1 MPVLS
6 TNGFVRDHGRAS
18 PKPLQGPGPRAR
30 PPSPP
35 HQRGARDLA
44 RAVAPGTLHGARGA
58 CPVRARR
65 AHRLH
70 DRAEAAPDHDRK
82 GPGAARCLT
91 ALARVLGRGIG
102 GGDAAS
108 HGGGSGQ
115 ALLRGVDPA
124 APLACL
130 VRPARLTPRT
140 RSGSPAAESSERRT
154 SMNVTQ
160 ALGWAL
166 LHSVWQC
173 ALAASALACLLATVP
188 ARAAR
193 TRYALAL
200 TTLILMLAVPVATAV
215 HLRATPTEAG
225 TPGVIEPGGAT
236 AATPPA
242 VGPADTPAAP
252 LASTW
257 PIASRVR
264 AALEPALPWVVVAWL
279 AGVVILSLRLVSGWS
294 VTQRLSRVGT
304 RPVPEACRA
313 AVARLAAR
321 LRVARPVRVLESAI
335 VEVPAV
341 IGWLRPVILLPASA
355 LIGLSPL
362 QLDALLTHE
371 LAHVRRYDYLV
382 NLLQS
387 AIETLL
393 FYHPAV
399 WWVSRRVRDER
410 EHCCDDVAVAACGDA
425 HFYATALLGMERLRN
440 PVPALSMAAAGGSL
454 VERVRRLIA
463 PVPAEIF
470 PRGLAAAL
478 AVMLA
483 LVLAVGG
490 SLVARSVDSAPLAA
504 ALGRSTAPAARPRAT
519 RELLRALRRRGDQ
532 QAVTALLA
540 IAHDDPDVDIQQDAV
555 DALGK
560 LRSGEALA
568 ALIDIARTH
577 PNEDLRR
584 EAVEIVG
591 RTAPKAV
598 ALEVLPAIVR
608 DDRDHHVQHEAV
620 EELGELHDRRA
631 FPVLLDVARHH
642 PSPDVRRKAVAALGE
657 MGEPDSAADVLEQI
671 ALGDSSEALQQEAVE
686 ALGHLDE
693 PRALARVAQLARTH
707 PSVDVRDE
715 ATEQY
720 AKHAPPNAALA
731 LLDDRV
737 AHDADPDVQ
746 AEAVELL
753 AGLPQGAGI
762 PAVIAAARGH
772 ASLEVRTEAWRQLRK
787 SDDPR
792 ARAFVRRTA
801 RP

>member
-1 MPVLS
+1 MS
-6 TNGFVRDHGRAS
+6 
-18 PKPLQGPGPRAR
+18 
-30 PPSPP
+30 
-35 HQRGARDLA
+35 
-44 RAVAPGTLHGARGA
+44 
-58 CPVRARR
+58 
-65 AHRLH
+65 
-70 DRAEAAPDHDRK
+70 
-82 GPGAARCLT
+82 
-91 ALARVLGRGIG
+91 
-102 GGDAAS
+102 
-108 HGGGSGQ
+108 
-115 ALLRGVDPA
+115 
-124 APLACL
+124 
-130 VRPARLTPRT
+130 
-140 RSGSPAAESSERRT
+140 
-154 SMNVTQ
+154 VTET
-160 ALGWAL
+160 LGWAL
-166 LHSVWQC
+166 LHSLWQC
-173 ALAASALACLLATVP
+173 TLAAAALASLLTIVP
-188 ARAAR
+188 VRAAR
-193 TRYALAL
+193 TRYALAV
-200 TTLILMLAVPVATAV
+200 TTLVLMLAVPVATAV
-215 HLRATPTEAG
+215 RLRAAALPAAG
-225 TPGVIEPGGAT
+225 VVVSAARVVALPNSAGA
-236 AATPPA
+236 PPA
-242 VGPADTPAAP
+242 PAPPSAGRPAP
-252 LASTW
+252 SL
-257 PIASRVR
+257 ASRVR
-264 AALEPALPWVVVAWL
+264 ADLEPALPWIVVAWL
-279 AGVVILSLRLVSGWS
+279 AGVVILSLRLASGLL
-294 VTQRLSRVGT
+294 VTRRLTTVGT
-304 RPVPEACRA
+304 RPVPPACRDA
-313 AVARLAAR
+313 LARLVVR
-321 LRVARPVRVLESAI
+321 LRVTRPVRVLESA
-335 VEVPAV
+335 VVRVPAV
-341 IGWLRPVILLPASA
+341 IGWLRPVVLLPASA
-355 LIGLSPL
+355 LTGLTPL
-362 QLDALLTHE
+362 QLDALLAHE

-425 HFYATALLGMERLRN
+425 HCYATALLGMERLRN
-440 PVPALSMAAAGGSL
+440 PLPALSMAAAGGSL
-454 VERVRRLIA
+454 VERVRRLMA

-470 PRGLAAAL
+470 PRGLAGAL

-693 PRALARVAQLARTH
+693 PRALARVARLARTH

-753 AGLPQGAGI
+753 AGLPRGAGI

-772 ASLEVRTEAWRQLRK
+772 ANLEVRTEAWRQLRK

-792 ARAFVRRTA
+792 ARAFVRGTA

>member
-1 MPVLS
+1 
-6 TNGFVRDHGRAS
+6 
-18 PKPLQGPGPRAR
+18 
-30 PPSPP
+30 
-35 HQRGARDLA
+35 
-44 RAVAPGTLHGARGA
+44 
-58 CPVRARR
+58 
-65 AHRLH
+65 
-70 DRAEAAPDHDRK
+70 
-82 GPGAARCLT
+82 
-91 ALARVLGRGIG
+91 
-102 GGDAAS
+102 
-108 HGGGSGQ
+108 
-115 ALLRGVDPA
+115 
-124 APLACL
+124 
-130 VRPARLTPRT
+130 
-140 RSGSPAAESSERRT
+140 
-154 SMNVTQ
+154 MNVTQ

-399 WWVSRRVRDER
+399 WWASRRVREER
-410 EHCCDDVAVAACGDA
+410 EHCCDDVAVAVCGDA

-440 PVPALSMAAAGGSL
+440 PLPALSLAAAGGSL
-454 VERVRRLIA
+454 VRRVRRLMA
-463 PVPAEIF
+463 PVSAEIF
-470 PRGLAAAL
+470 PRWIAGAL
-478 AVMLA
+478 AVPLAVA
-483 LVLAVGG
+483 LVIGG
-490 SLVARSVDSAPLAA
+490 AGFAGERDATPIPDFHDVTSA
-504 ALGRSTAPAARPRAT
+504 AT
-519 RELLRALRRRGDQ
+519 RDEGHRGKRVLVHALRRRGDER
-532 QAVTALLA
+532 ALAQLMA
-540 IAHDDPDVDIQQDAV
+540 IARSDPDVDIECEAV
-555 DALGK
+555 EALGK
-560 LRSGEALA
+560 LPNGRGVPAV
-568 ALIDIARTH
+568 IDIARTH
-577 PNEDLRR
+577 PLGDVRA
-584 EAVEIVG
+584 EAVEALG
-591 RTAPKAV
+591 EDAPPTV
-598 ALEVLPAIVR
+598 ALTTLPAVVR
-608 DDRDHHVQHEAV
+608 GDRDHHVQREAV
-620 EELGELHDRRA
+620 EALRSLRDPRA

-642 PSPDVRRKAVAALGE
+642 PASDVRRKAVESLGDV
-657 MGEPDSAADVLEQI
+657 GDPDSTAAVLEHMV
-671 ALGDSSEALQQEAVE
+671 LDDSDAELQHEAVE
-686 ALGHLDE
+686 ALGRLGD
-693 PRALARVAQLARTH
+693 PGALERVARLARTH
-707 PSVDVRDE
+707 TSVDVRDE

-720 AKHAPPNAALA
+720 ARHAAPGSALI
-731 LLDDRV
+731 LLRDRL
-737 AHDADPDVQ
+737 AHDPASDVR
-746 AEAVELL
+746 AEVLKQLAELP
-753 AGLPQGAGI
+753 GGAGI
-762 PAVIAAARGH
+762 PTLIEAAR
-772 ASLEVRTEAWRQLRK
+772 ANPSPDVRRRGGGCA
-787 SDDPR
+787 R
-792 ARAFVRRTA
+792 ARTRGPDASSGRDTRTGRGSSPSGTLAGPWTWRERACVAASPGYRGRGRYSHTHPDTRRTA
-801 RP
+801 RSTGWRGRSTARRSPSVAPGPGATASSPDPRPSNRRSRAATRPG